1 MSASASVIKKKIL
14 HDKLILIINR
24 EFIQLDEIDQIVQE
38 ELHYY
43 GSNPDMVSYEL
54 DLLTHL
60 GHLVS
65 FIRQRQFTNPLWA
78 LHIFLDKNT
87 RPETNKALIS
97 AILMTQEKDDKSYEV
112 ICRLAQENKL
122 EYYTNISMVPPVR
135 IYRRSEHD
143 EYDEYDEYTEW
154 YFLFELFSLT
164 RIAPP
169 ELIPIIADWL
179 IETTPSIMH
188 FSAIINF
195 LNTMR
200 GTLVVHQKIFKELM
214 SCFHSTAQIETLE
227 SVFKF
232 LLKHDLLH
240 EKVLQLV
247 ISRLEH
253 INSIRTFF
261 TVYHLELQQN
271 HTQLSILEF
280 LPLYC
285 QLTQVSAE
293 SYDDKISSNTPLH
306 LSVIERNRA
315 NLETSLSLANHKLL
329 IRASYENTAL
339 LLACKLGDRAAAR
352 LILAKMRELDCDVNQ
367 QDSHGMSALHWACF
381 YHFDD
386 LIEELRVAGAN
397 DQLKNTDG
405 KDCFFFYHHRFTLR
419 DFKRNGREIIDGEVK
434 LENPGLTDLCFHMEK
449 IALNLN
455 LTTPDELMTL
465 YRSDELAQIRS
476 ASRFQLFFLA
486 FRTRLVDWL
495 EKQHGSEAQATLSLT
510 GPS

>member
-24 EFIQLDEIDQIVQE
+24 ESIQLDEIDQIVQE

-43 GSNPDMVSYEL
+43 GSNPEMVSYEL

-78 LHIFLDKNT
+78 LRIFLDKNT

-97 AILMTQEKDDKSYEV
+97 AILMTQEKDYKSYEV

-122 EYYTNISMVPPVR
+122 EYYTNICMVPPVH
-135 IYRRSEHD
+135 IYRNSEHD
-143 EYDEYDEYTEW
+143 EYDEFKEW

-164 RIAPP
+164 RVAPP

-179 IETTPSIMH
+179 IKTPPSIMD
-188 FSAIINF
+188 FNAVINI
-195 LNTMR
+195 LNSMS
-200 GTLVVHQKIFKELM
+200 GTLVVHQKIFKEII
-214 SCFHSTAQIETLE
+214 SCFHSTKLIETLE
-227 SVFKF
+227 SIFKF
-232 LLKHDLLH
+232 LQNNNLLH
-240 EKVLQLV
+240 EEVLQLV
-247 ISRLEH
+247 LSRLEH
-253 INSIRTFF
+253 INSIWTFF
-261 TVYHLELQQN
+261 TVYHLELQQK
-271 HTQLSILEF
+271 HTQLSTLEF

-285 QLTQVSAE
+285 QLNQVSAE
-293 SYDDKISSNTPLH
+293 SYDDNISSNTPLH

-329 IRASYENTAL
+329 IRTSYENTAL

-367 QDSHGMSALHWACF
+367 KDSHGMSALHWACF

-419 DFKRNGREIIDGEVK
+419 DFKKNGREIIDGEVK
-434 LENPGLTDLCFHMEK
+434 LENPGLTDICFHMEK

-455 LTTPDELMTL
+455 LTTPDEVMSL
-465 YRSDELAQIRS
+465 YHHDELAQIRS
-476 ASRFQLFFLA
+476 ASRFKLFFLA
-486 FRTRLVDWL
+486 FRLRLVDWL
-495 EKQHGSEAQATLSLT
+495 EKQHGSEAQTTLSLM
-510 GPS
+510 GYH